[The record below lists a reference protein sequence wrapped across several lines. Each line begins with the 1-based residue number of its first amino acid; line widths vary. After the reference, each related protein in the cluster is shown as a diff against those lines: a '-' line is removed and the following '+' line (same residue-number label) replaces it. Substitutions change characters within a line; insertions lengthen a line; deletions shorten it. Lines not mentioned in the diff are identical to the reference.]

1 MKRNY
6 TLDKYRGF
14 TIISMVL
21 FHLCYDINLY
31 TKLDWYNN
39 IYINKI
45 WQLSIAISFFIIS
58 GISSNFLNWKMN
70 LKRGIIISILGIL
83 ITLITFFFVPD
94 QLIIFGVLNGLGLSM
109 ILISFLQKHIKI
121 NKNLLVIFI
130 ILFAI
135 TYSLPSGKFLSKNIE
150 LSLYNKNL
158 FILGFPSN
166 SFRSTDYF
174 PIIPWFFAYM
184 SGYIIGKILIEKNF
198 YNHYGKNSL
207 LAKIGQNSLKIYLSH
222 QIIIYAIVYF
232 VFEIIK

>member
-31 TKLDWYNN
+31 TRLDWYNN

-58 GISSNFLNWKMN
+58 GISSNFLDWKMN

-83 ITLITFFFVPD
+83 ITLITYFFVPD

-109 ILISFLQKHIKI
+109 ILISFLQKNIKI

-135 TYSLPSGKFLSKNIE
+135 TYSLPSGKILSKNIE

-166 SFRSTDYF
+166 SFNSTDYF

-198 YNHYGKNSL
+198 YNHYGKNSF

-222 QIIIYAIVYF
+222 QIIIYDLVYF